1 MKGETLMTTE
11 IDWKARAEAAEARE
25 AALREALQRGEDNRC
40 ECDSSDEAWGRKCGA
55 CSRVATYLSTPSP
68 RAAQLLAAQRVAEA
82 YDAYER
88 RGGQDLFVALAVEL
102 VSWRKAGQ

>member
-1 MKGETLMTTE
+1 MKGETLMTTD

-25 AALREALQRGEDNRC
+25 AALDQCIADL
-40 ECDSSDEAWGRKCGA
+40 S
-55 CSRVATYLSTPSP
+55 ATYCGQCGQCHMCEHIYGKREGVSP

-88 RGGQDLFVALAVEL
+88 RGGQDLFVVLAVEL